1 MYSCKHS
8 GEKNHIIIF
17 SLKLWHNKAVRSV
30 SLMTSFVGQGLRRP
44 LNWAIFKTRN
54 GEWGNGNGER
64 GIFKMGNLKKRESLK
79 WGIFKSGNL

>member
-8 GEKNHIIIF
+8 GEKNYIIIF

-44 LNWAIFKTRN
+44 LNSATFKTRN
-54 GEWGNGNGER
+54 GEWGNGGMGEWGNGNGER
-64 GIFKMGNLKKRESLK
+64 GTGNL
-79 WGIFKSGNL
+79 